1 MSWEN
6 RINNVRFSI
15 TCGDGKEYFPL
26 WQGGTKDTEF
36 NVGVF
41 DFINVSGSLIER
53 KLPRGASI
61 PLTFW
66 FDGSNNIEQSQAF
79 ENSAKDPR
87 VWTVNHPFYG
97 IIKGQ
102 PLRITRND
110 ENLNITAVT
119 VDFWESIDVDYPN
132 SNFNVKDNSLE
143 RKIEIQQSIAESFS
157 SKDLFE
163 SADIVKLKET
173 NLNNSS
179 SFTNAI
185 SENPSIADGVFANYQ
200 NATARASKS
209 ADNLLNNSFD
219 AIVQAQ
225 ALLEIPSRIETSVDV
240 RLNGF
245 KQAYNKSKTIL
256 NTIAG
261 KLLFESNSG
270 AIIAN
275 YANASVNPLDSD
287 YQVITQIQSVAS
299 DLIAIYSDYLAT
311 LDSASVS
318 IYDTENAWQPN
329 AIVQSQLYDMVVFT
343 VANLF
348 NLGFD
353 SQQERVVY
361 TEKETNLIL
370 LVHRYLGM
378 DVNDE
383 NLERFRQIN
392 QIKMN
397 ENFKIRKGRK
407 IVYYV

>member
-1 MSWEN
+1 
-6 RINNVRFSI
+6 
-15 TCGDGKEYFPL
+15 
-26 WQGGTKDTEF
+26 
-36 NVGVF
+36 
-41 DFINVSGSLIER
+41 
-53 KLPRGASI
+53 
-61 PLTFW
+61 
-66 FDGSNNIEQSQAF
+66 
-79 ENSAKDPR
+79 
-87 VWTVNHPFYG
+87 
-97 IIKGQ
+97 
-102 PLRITRND
+102 
-110 ENLNITAVT
+110 
-119 VDFWESIDVDYPN
+119 
-132 SNFNVKDNSLE
+132 VKDNSLE

-256 NTIAG
+256 NTISD

>member
-26 WQGGTKDTEF
+26 WRGGTKETEF
-36 NVGVF
+36 NVTGF
-41 DFINVSGSLIER
+41 DFINVSGTLYER
-53 KLPRGASI
+53 KLPRGSSI

-66 FDGSNNIEQSQAF
+66 FDGQNNIEQSESF
-79 ENSAKDPR
+79 ERSAKDPR
-87 VWTVNHPFYG
+87 VWTVVHPFYG
-97 IIKGQ
+97 TIKGQ
-102 PLRITRND
+102 PLRISRND
-110 ENLNITAVT
+110 ENLNITAIT

-132 SNFNVKDNSLE
+132 SNFSVKDNSLE
-143 RKIEIQQSIAESFS
+143 RKIAIEESIAESFS
-157 SKDLFE
+157 SKDVFE
-163 SADIVKLKET
+163 SADIVKLKQV
-173 NLNNSS
+173 NLDNSS

-185 SENPSIADGVFANYQ
+185 SENPSIADGVYANYQ
-200 NATARASKS
+200 NATAKAFKS

-225 ALLEIPSRIETSVDV
+225 ALLDIPSRIETSVTV
-240 RLNGF
+240 RLNAF

-256 NTIAG
+256 NTIAD

-287 YQVITQIQSVAS
+287 YQVITEIQSVAS
-299 DLIAIYSDYLAT
+299 DLITIYADYLQT
-311 LDSASVS
+311 IDNASVS
-318 IYDTENAWQPN
+318 IYDVDNAWQPN
-329 AIVQSQLYDMVVFT
+329 PIVQSQLYDLVVYT

-361 TEKETNLIL
+361 TDKETNLIL